1 MSHATPSSRADIDQ
15 RFNYHLSGE
24 DRVVTLD
31 YVRGQCAHIAHC
43 LDEVLPPGRE
53 KSLALTKLEEA
64 LMWSNASIAKTAP
77 QPVGTVRSGVISIE
91 PATVAELIDPLVGP
105 TDAAAGP
112 SA

>member
-15 RFNYHLSGE
+15 RFNYHLSDE

-53 KSLALTKLEEA
+53 KSLALTKLEET
-64 LMWSNASIAKTAP
+64 LMWSNASISKTAP
-77 QPVGTVRSGVISIE
+77 QPVGTVRSAVISVQPVNEAELVGHSDDTAHAE
-91 PATVAELIDPLVGP
+91 PAE
-105 TDAAAGP
+105 
-112 SA
+112 